1 MAYHPDDIL
10 KAEGPHFAWA
20 AQFFAREYRIP
31 LSRLYA
37 FCRFVDDGVDEAATH
52 DEQARRFLDQLRLE
66 LDQGDS
72 PRAVTRDFIDL
83 MHGYDIELE
92 TAMALI
98 DGVEQDIGSVRL
110 TNFDDVIRYAY
121 GVAGTVG
128 LMICDIMGV
137 DDPMARY
144 RAIDFG
150 IALQLVN
157 IARDV
162 GEDWENDR
170 LYLPIVVR
178 KVPDNNLSG
187 DQAPADTV
195 IIQDTIH
202 DLLDVARFY
211 YDSGC
216 DGLPIFDDRRLRI
229 GFRITGDVYFKMTE
243 KIAARPSDAWRQT
256 VTLNL
261 WDKISASIGAIRHAW
276 HRDGSA
282 VAGHDARL
290 HRPIHDLP
298 DTHSETK

>member
-1 MAYHPDDIL
+1 
-10 KAEGPHFAWA
+10 
-20 AQFFAREYRIP
+20 
-31 LSRLYA
+31 
-37 FCRFVDDGVDEAATH
+37 
-52 DEQARRFLDQLRLE
+52 
-66 LDQGDS
+66 
-72 PRAVTRDFIDL
+72 
-83 MHGYDIELE
+83 
-92 TAMALI
+92 
-98 DGVEQDIGSVRL
+98 
-110 TNFDDVIRYAY
+110 
-121 GVAGTVG
+121 
-128 LMICDIMGV
+128 MGV